1 MGNKDIFDEED
12 RNLITAEYDSLV
24 NNLVRC
30 NKPGDRE
37 LIDKAF
43 RVANEAHWNMRRK
56 SGEPYIIH
64 PIAVAKI
71 VNQEIGLGAKS
82 IATAL
87 LHDVVEDTDYTLED
101 VERNFGPKIASL
113 IDGLTKISGTYNK
126 DQSTSLQAENF
137 RKMLLTISDDLR
149 VILIKIADRLHNMR
163 TLDSMPEHK
172 KMKVAGETIYMYA
185 PLANRLGLYAIK
197 TELEDLSFKYRHP
210 KIYEEI
216 SMKLK
221 HGEKKYVALI
231 NKFALPIIEKLNE
244 AGFKFDI
251 SGRPKSIYSI
261 WKKMQSKN
269 VPFEEI
275 YDVLAVRIVFEP
287 VPGIPE
293 KTQCWNIYSII
304 TDTYTPKPD
313 RLRDWVSRPKPNGY
327 EALHLTVMGPEGKW
341 VEIQIR
347 STRMDEVAEKGYA
360 AHWKYKGDDVHES
373 ELDKWIKKI
382 RAMLENPLE
391 DPVEFLD
398 DFKMN
403 LFSSEIMV
411 FTPKGFLV
419 NLPKGASALDFAYE
433 IHTEIGN
440 KAIGAKIN
448 YKLMPLNTVLNSGD
462 QVEIITSDKARP
474 EKEWLTFVLTPRAR
488 VAVKN
493 ALKAESKDRIQ
504 KGMSLLEAK
513 LNELGA
519 APNSEII
526 KKIMMANDVLNKDEL
541 YSKIELGII
550 NLDDLKK
557 IIRKNPAR
565 NIIKFWDLSFIG
577 SRKDKG
583 ETQTGSPE
591 EKSSDAGDESLNG
604 EKDDSET
611 DNQGIDRSVPFLLR
625 ENVNDARQS
634 YEIAKCCNP
643 IPGDE
648 VTGYL
653 SHEGSIVI
661 HKPKCPVAIRL
672 MSNEGDRI
680 ISVKWT
686 IHKLVAFLA
695 RISMSGIDRVGLVND
710 ISKIIS
716 AELNVNMRNI
726 NISVHN
732 GIFEGTIDLYV
743 HHTKDLNNLIMR
755 ISDVRGIEN
764 VKRVEEF
771 SDEDI

>member
-1 MGNKDIFDEED
+1 MCNKDIFDEED
-12 RNLITAEYDSLV
+12 RNHIKAEYDSLV
-24 NNLVRC
+24 SNLYRC

-37 LIDKAF
+37 LIEKAF
-43 RVANEAHWNMRRK
+43 TVANEAHWNMRRK

-82 IATAL
+82 IAVSL
-87 LHDVVEDTDYTLED
+87 LHDVVEDTEYTLD
-101 VERNFGPKIASL
+101 SIERDFGPKIASL

-126 DQSTSLQAENF
+126 ENSSSLQAENF

-163 TLDSMPEHK
+163 TLHSLPDHK
-172 KMKVAGETIYMYA
+172 RMKVAGETIYLYA

-197 TELEDLSFKYRHP
+197 TELEDLSFKYRQP

-216 SMKLK
+216 AAKLK
-221 HGEKKYVALI
+221 HGEKKYLNLI
-231 NKFALPIIEKLNE
+231 NKFSLPIIEKLSQ

-251 SGRPKSIYSI
+251 SGRPKSIFSI

-269 VPFEEI
+269 VPFEEV

-287 VPGIPE
+287 VPGIAE

-304 TDTYTPKPD
+304 TDNYMPKPD

-347 STRMDEVAEKGYA
+347 STRMDEVAERGFA
-360 AHWKYKGDDVHES
+360 AHWKYKGDDAQES
-373 ELDKWIKKI
+373 ELDKWIKRI
-382 RAMLENPLE
+382 RQMLENPME

-403 LFSSEIMV
+403 LFSTEIMV
-411 FTPKGFLV
+411 FTPKGFLI

-433 IHTEIGN
+433 IHTEVGN

-462 QVEIITSDKARP
+462 QVEIITSDKAKP
-474 EKEWLTFVLTPRAR
+474 EKEWLTFVNTPRAKS
-488 VAVKN
+488 AVKN
-493 ALKAESKDRIQ
+493 ALKAETKDRIQ
-504 KGMSLLEAK
+504 KGMSLLETK
-513 LNELGA
+513 LAELGA
-519 APNSEII
+519 APNSEIL
-526 KKIMMANDVLNKDEL
+526 KKIMIAYDVLNKDEL

-550 NLDDLKK
+550 NLDNLKK

-565 NIIKFWDLSFIG
+565 NIIKYWDLMLIG
-577 SRKDKG
+577 SKKDKT
-583 ETQTGSPE
+583 ETE
-591 EKSSDAGDESLNG
+591 SSDQDTP
-604 EKDDSET
+604 K
-611 DNQGIDRSVPFLLR
+611 IDLKTPFLLR
-625 ENVNDARQS
+625 ENVDNAEQS

-648 VTGYL
+648 VMGYH
-653 SHEGSIVI
+653 SPEGSIII

-672 MSNEGDRI
+672 MSNEGNRI
-680 ISVKWT
+680 IAVKWT
-686 IHKLVAFLA
+686 VHKLISFLA

-710 ISKIIS
+710 ISQIIS
-716 AELNVNMRNI
+716 TELNVNMRNI

-743 HHTKDLNNLIMR
+743 HHTKDLNNLIMK
-755 ISDVRGIEN
+755 ISNVKGIET
-764 VKRVEEF
+764 VRRVE
-771 SDEDI
+771 DITAEDIS